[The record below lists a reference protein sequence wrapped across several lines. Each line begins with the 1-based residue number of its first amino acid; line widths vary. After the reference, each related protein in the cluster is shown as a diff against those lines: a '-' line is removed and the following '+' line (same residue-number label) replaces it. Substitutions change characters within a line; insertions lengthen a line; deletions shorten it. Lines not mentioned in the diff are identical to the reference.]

1 MMICTDN
8 TKAGRAEG
16 KNRTKQQYDLQ
27 KLEQKEM
34 LLMKGKAVPRIWKSS
49 TWYTW
54 GKKMNGESV

>member
-34 LLMKGKAVPRIWKSS
+34 LLMKGKAVPRI
-49 TWYTW
+49 
-54 GKKMNGESV
+54 